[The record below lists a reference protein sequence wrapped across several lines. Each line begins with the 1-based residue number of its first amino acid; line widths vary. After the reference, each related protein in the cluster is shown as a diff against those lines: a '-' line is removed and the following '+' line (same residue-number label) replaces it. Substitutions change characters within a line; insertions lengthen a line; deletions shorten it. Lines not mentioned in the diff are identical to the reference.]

1 MIEKEDITE
10 LSKIADVDWLV
21 KDHID
26 EIELANISKDYDYL
40 LINYDIVENLSE
52 EFYKIIANTRL
63 KAISTDIAGMDLAKP
78 KVAKESGIYL
88 LNTSNYCTE
97 SVAEYSIAQIFLYAK
112 QIHSAYIDYQ
122 DNSEMLSR
130 KMTKY

>member
-10 LSKIADVDWLV
+10 LSKIADLDWLV

-26 EIELANISKDYDYL
+26 EIELATISKDYDYL

-78 KVAKESGIYL
+78 KAAKESGIPQL
-88 LNTSNYCTE
+88 MKFAELKEKLMRIDEDSD
-97 SVAEYSIAQIFLYAK
+97 EYSKILYEIRDLQK
-112 QIHSAYIDYQ
+112 
-122 DNSEMLSR
+122 
-130 KMTKY
+130 T